1 MDATNEKTLAE
12 LGREV
17 LRDNMLDSLQYKLG
31 LGDNT
36 LARMLGISY
45 DTFINW
51 KNGAKPWR
59 RKLVDLGEFW
69 TRAMM
74 ELDKFEIEN
83 PGKTT
88 RDLVPISQV
97 AAIESTPREH
107 LEEQCR
113 TGQRSC
119 VDLGVLGRYMWARD
133 LER

>member
-1 MDATNEKTLAE
+1 MDATNERSLAE
-12 LGREV
+12 VGREV
-17 LRDNMLDSLQYKLG
+17 LRDGLLEDLQYKLG

-45 DTFINW
+45 DTLVNW
-51 KNGAKPWR
+51 KNGANPWR

-69 TRAMM
+69 QKAMLA
-74 ELDKFEIEN
+74 LDHFEVEY

-88 RDLVPISQV
+88 RDLVPINQV
-97 AAIESTPREH
+97 AAMESTPQEI
-107 LEEQCR
+107 LMEQCR

-119 VDLGVLGRYMWARD
+119 VDLGVLGSYMWARD